1 MLFSQFSL
9 SATLLKALP
18 ASITEPSRIQ
28 QLAIPAILNGQDVLA
43 LAQTGSG
50 KTYAYGLP
58 ILQRISQTSVLSLAA
73 IVIVP
78 TRELAQQVAQ
88 NLQPLAQSLGL
99 HVEHACGGEAIE
111 CQIERLT
118 TPANILVATPGRL
131 LALAQQGVVTFS
143 QVQSVV
149 LDEADRLLDMGFI
162 NDINALIAM
171 MPVGQ
176 RLLFSATMPVALN
189 SLAQLI
195 LSANHVRIEAQG
207 LNSAVDD
214 IVQMVYH
221 VNKGSKAQALIH
233 LVQAN
238 QWQQVLVFVN
248 AKADAD
254 ALCKKLLKAGVR
266 GGALHGDKE
275 QAMRSQTLEQF
286 KSGQLNVLV
295 ATDVL
300 ARGIHIDALPVVI
313 NFDLPTQAAVYVHRI
328 GRTARAGLTGV
339 ALSLVSHSEMAY
351 LEAINT
357 LTTQALPVN
366 ELVGFAVTDK
376 PLSGSS
382 KRAPRDKQ
390 ANRRTMNKRSSSD
403 FAKRKSTR

>member
-1 MLFSQFSL
+1 MAFSVFSL
-9 SATLLKALP
+9 NPKVLAALP
-18 ASITEPSRIQ
+18 TAVIEPSRIQ
-28 QLAIPAILNGQDVLA
+28 QLAIPAVLSGQDVLA

-58 ILQRISQTSVLSLAA
+58 ILQRISQHSTSVLSAV
-73 IVIVP
+73 VIVP
-78 TRELAQQVAQ
+78 TRELAVQVAQ
-88 NLQPLAQSLGL
+88 NLNLLAQALGL
-99 HVEHACGGEAIE
+99 RVEHACGGEAIE

-118 TPANILVATPGRL
+118 TPANLLVATPGRL
-131 LALAQQGVVTFS
+131 LALVQQGVVEFAH
-143 QVQSVV
+143 VQSVT

-162 NDINALIAM
+162 NDIKMLIAM
-171 MPVGQ
+171 MPAGQ
-176 RLLFSATMPVALN
+176 RVLFSATMPAVLTQ
-189 SLAQLI
+189 LAQQI
-195 LSANHVRIEAQG
+195 LSATHVRIEAQV

-214 IVQMVYH
+214 IAQVVYH

-233 LVQAN
+233 LIDLH
-238 QWQQVLVFVN
+238 QWRQVLVFVN

-254 ALCKKLLKAGVR
+254 TLCKKLLKAGVKAA
-266 GGALHGDKE
+266 ALHGDKE
-275 QAMRSQTLEQF
+275 QVLRSQTLEQF
-286 KSGQLNVLV
+286 KSGQLSVLV

-313 NFDLPTQAAVYVHRI
+313 NFDLPAQASVYVHRI

-339 ALSLVSHSEMAY
+339 ALSLVSHSELAY

-357 LTTQALPVN
+357 LTTQALPLN
-366 ELVGFAVTDK
+366 ELAGFAVTDK

-390 ANRRTMNKRSSSD
+390 ANRRTMNKRSASD
-403 FAKRKSTR
+403 FAKRKPTR